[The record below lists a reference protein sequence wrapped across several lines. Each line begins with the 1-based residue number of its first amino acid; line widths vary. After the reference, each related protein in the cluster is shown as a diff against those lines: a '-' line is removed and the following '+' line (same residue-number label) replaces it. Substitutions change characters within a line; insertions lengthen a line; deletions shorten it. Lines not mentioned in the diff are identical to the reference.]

1 MINNID
7 QIDFKDVLTKKNY
20 KFIKAIAEGY
30 KAPEAYKIA
39 GYKGTNEQQP
49 YQLVHTLKYKISEYL
64 KDSGFNQ
71 ETLGIELNKLL
82 SLPLRNDQSS
92 VTIDQKIKILR
103 LFKESLPESE
113 KREPSFSRFTIVQ
126 GNVNV
131 STPEPSK
138 VADAITIPSSDSNH
152 A

>member
-7 QIDFKDVLTKKNY
+7 QIDFKEVLTKKNY

-39 GYKGTNEQQP
+39 GYMGTNEQQP

-82 SLPLRNDQSS
+82 SLPLRDDQKS

-131 STPEPSK
+131 TAPDPSK
-138 VADAITIPSSDSNH
+138 VIDTTVLPSKE
-152 A
+152 